1 MLGRGAPTAK
11 PKTSSPTATSLTSA
25 PTSSTTPDASRPSIA
40 GKLTGMTSRIM
51 PLRAFQS
58 TGFTPAARDA
68 DLPGAGV
75 RLLDFGD
82 VQDLG
87 APVLGERHRLHE
99 RESSRKA
106 SSPRRAISSLRAMAV
121 TRPEESAPGAAVRES
136 PASPVRLGP
145 LVFVV
150 GAASLG
156 TEIAAARL
164 VAPHFGAST
173 VIWANTIATVLL
185 ALSLG
190 YWLGGVLADRRP
202 DATGL
207 ARLVLAAA
215 ALLAVVPFAGPPL
228 LGASADALGATG
240 TGEVVGSLLAI
251 VVLVAP
257 PVLLLGCVAPYAI
270 RLSLTGIDRAGAT
283 AGRLYALST
292 LGSLAGVWLAALVLV
307 PFAGTRLTFV
317 AFALALAV
325 VAAPG
330 LRRP

>member
-1 MLGRGAPTAK
+1 
-11 PKTSSPTATSLTSA
+11 
-25 PTSSTTPDASRPSIA
+25 
-40 GKLTGMTSRIM
+40 
-51 PLRAFQS
+51 
-58 TGFTPAARDA
+58 
-68 DLPGAGV
+68 
-75 RLLDFGD
+75 
-82 VQDLG
+82 
-87 APVLGERHRLHE
+87 
-99 RESSRKA
+99 
-106 SSPRRAISSLRAMAV
+106 MAV
-121 TRPEESAPGAAVRES
+121 TRPEEGAPGAAVRDS

-145 LVFVV
+145 HVFVV

-185 ALSLG
+185 ALSVG

-215 ALLAVVPFAGPPL
+215 VLLAVVPFAGPPL
-228 LGASADALGATG
+228 LTASADALGATG
-240 TGEVVGSLLAI
+240 TGEVLGSLLAI

-307 PFAGTRLTFV
+307 PFAGTRLTFLV
-317 AFALALAV
+317 FALALAV

-330 LRRP
+330 LRRACPADALDECDPSRPAP